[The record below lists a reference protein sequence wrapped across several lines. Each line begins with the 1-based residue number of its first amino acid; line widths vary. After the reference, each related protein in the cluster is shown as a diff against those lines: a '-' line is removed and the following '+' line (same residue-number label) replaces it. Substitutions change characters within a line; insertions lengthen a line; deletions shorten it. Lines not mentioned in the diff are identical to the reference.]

1 MKTCLKL
8 FSLDINKLH
17 GHDNLFAIMIKICD
31 SVIKDSCHNIKKIVL
46 HQKLSKIFRKNWM
59 LFQYIRK
66 LINKLLIM
74 TDQFLYF
81 CFRENFWKSS
91 FNSILKC
98 QKNEN
103 IKNTKQFNKTSL
115 VNNNTISWWHLILF
129 SFKEYQWICRSVDW
143 IWTKNFKMG
152 LSMDIVLQ
160 SWHF

>member
-1 MKTCLKL
+1 MLRKLCLRQKSCLLIKKPCSLNEINFNDQDLLMKTCLKL
-8 FSLDINKLH
+8 FSLNINKLH

-31 SVIKDSCHNIKKIVL
+31 SVIKDSCHNIKKIVF

-66 LINKLLIM
+66 LVNKLLIM

-98 QKNEN
+98 QK
-103 IKNTKQFNKTSL
+103 KWKYKKYKT
-115 VNNNTISWWHLILF
+115 I
-129 SFKEYQWICRSVDW
+129 
-143 IWTKNFKMG
+143 
-152 LSMDIVLQ
+152 
-160 SWHF
+160 